1 MDYTIT
7 IRDNLGCT
15 TVDSQLVKVFKEVNI
30 YMPKAFTP
38 NGDGQNDRIYPFTV
52 GIKQIRMFRIIN
64 RWGVIV
70 YEAKTDI
77 KGWDGNY
84 KGAPQQ
90 MDGYV
95 WELQAIDYFGKM
107 HTRQGSFT
115 LIR

>member
-1 MDYTIT
+1 
-7 IRDNLGCT
+7 
-15 TVDSQLVKVFKEVNI
+15 VDSQLVKVFKEVNI

-38 NGDGQNDRIYPFTV
+38 NGDGNNDRIVPFTV

-90 MDGYV
+90 MDG
-95 WELQAIDYFGKM
+95 
-107 HTRQGSFT
+107 
-115 LIR
+115 